1 MMKRIFAALLASVMM
16 MSMFAA
22 CGSSEQPKTET
33 PAQQTATNTTTTTP
47 TTEEKPAVEEVKAIS
62 LEDAAASIKG
72 ENTFVTEL
80 TMTSG
85 DNGITVECRLAG
97 ESSEDDVKAVND
109 AIAAVVTAEDFVAA
123 NLFNN
128 TQEKLNKVYDVKFY
142 IGDSAEA
149 AYTSEAKYAS
159 SNGRKGM
166 IYASTKAWTGPEAV
180 TAE

>member
-33 PAQQTATNTTTTTP
+33 PAQQTTTNTTTTTP
-47 TTEEKPAVEEVKAIS
+47 TTEEKPVEPVKAIS

-128 TQEKLNKVYDVKFY
+128 TQEKINKVYDVKFY